1 MLLKIAWRNVWRN
14 KSRSLI
20 VVFSIAVGVWAL
32 VAGTGFM
39 NGFMVSYISDAINHN
54 TSNIQVHHPEFGTDK
69 DIAFFIPNAQE
80 KTEKLRQTK
89 GVVSATHRVLVNG
102 MIASAKKA
110 AGVEIRGVDVAHERE
125 VTKIDSL
132 LVEGTYFEG
141 IKRNPVIIGQKLAEE
156 LNVRIRSKIVLTFS
170 DQDGEMVSAAFR
182 VVGIIKTSAINLNEM
197 TAFVRDT
204 DIQPLLGI
212 GNNYH
217 EIAALT
223 QVQVEEQS
231 VIAAYKKSYTDD
243 LIQDWRE
250 ISPDLAYVSDMF
262 GNMLYILMGIILTA
276 LVFGIINTMLMAVLE
291 RIKELGMLMAVGMHK
306 TKVFFMIVVET
317 IFLGLVG
324 TPIGLTLGFI
334 NVNYY
339 GERGVDL
346 AEYSEGLEAFGY
358 SSDLYPYLDPSIY
371 VIVSIGVFVTTIVGA
386 AYPAYKAISLKPV
399 EALQKV

>member
-89 GVVSATHRVLVNG
+89 GVVSATQRVLVNG

-132 LVEGTYFEG
+132 LIEGTYFEG

-324 TPIGLTLGFI
+324 TPIGLALGFL

-339 GERGVDL
+339 SERGVDL

>member
-324 TPIGLTLGFI
+324 TPIGLALGFL

-339 GERGVDL
+339 SERGVDL